1 MQQRVPSP
9 VAGVDV
15 YSLPLNTLEGFV
27 LSRVDG
33 AASVEDISTTCGID
47 QDRLLSI
54 LQRLSE
60 LGAVELGW
68 LGLRRKPPARPAT
81 PAAAPAAAA
90 TPPPRAPDAHF
101 ARKVPRYDRK
111 VLDVDVGIPVEV
123 RKRILDAFSAIED
136 MNL

>member
-33 AASVEDISTTCGID
+33 AASVEDISITCGID

-60 LGAVELGW
+60 LGAVELRW
-68 LGLRRKPPARPAT
+68 LGPRKKTPPKPAPAAT
-81 PAAAPAAAA
+81 PAAVAP
-90 TPPPRAPDAHF
+90 APDAHF

-111 VLDVDVGIPVEV
+111 ELEADVQIPIEV
-123 RKRILDAFSAIED
+123 RKRIL
-136 MNL
+136 